1 MKKLFQFLFVFYSSI
16 LLSQTVLTS
25 HPIDFKKSNENKA
38 KLNIE
43 KLRTLDEVLL
53 SATSDFKNSKENNQ
67 ILNIENE
74 NTHEVF
80 VFIKDS
86 EKITILKYNRALF
99 LNSEYVFPLQNLED
113 VQLTGCSFS
122 KNGKL
127 NLYLS
132 PILPGNKAPLA
143 FILTLKFDLENKTHT
158 LYSTKLPP
166 TEVVVTTFQMN
177 NSFHILAQ
185 HRIMQTLIVYS
196 FEEPKVAKKVF
207 DLSSFTFQDK
217 NGKMQNF
224 NSLTN
229 AYPIEKMDVND
240 YNLLDKTA
248 QKSKVYIQNNHI
260 VLTLDYSPKNTQ
272 AFDLNLENGYLSEK
286 NFPQSVLQ
294 DAKKKSNSFYH
305 RGKLYQ
311 INVSESEL
319 SLDIKDFNSGE
330 TLKKTRVLNE
340 SDQEFKNIPLFIQK
354 DSRKPK
360 DIKKPKQFLQH
371 LNDLDVGLTVYN
383 TKRKTYISIG
393 GIPMA
398 ENKENLF
405 QANASYNSF
414 LYDEFSDIDFAPIYH
429 FKYAYFESILD
440 QNLELVA
447 REETPLAIDKLHY
460 FVNTTKKTTLTSVLK
475 YKDYYILGYY
485 DKKSKQY
492 IMRKFTDGFN

>member
-1 MKKLFQFLFVFYSSI
+1 MLLFCSSMLFC
-16 LLSQTVLTS
+16 QTILTS
-25 HPIDFKKSNENKA
+25 HSISLNNPKGNDKELNFERLRSLDAIVVSPTSNYKFSNK
-38 KLNIE
+38 
-43 KLRTLDEVLL
+43 
-53 SATSDFKNSKENNQ
+53 NNQ
-67 ILNIENE
+67 ILHVENE
-74 NTHEVF
+74 DTHEVF

-122 KNGKL
+122 KNGNP

-132 PILPGNKAPLA
+132 PNLPGNKAPLA

-158 LYSTKLPP
+158 LYSTKLPA
-166 TEVVVTTFQMN
+166 TDVVVTTFQMN

-185 HRIMQTLIVYS
+185 HRMMQALIVYS

-224 NSLTN
+224 NSLTK

-260 VLTLDYSPKNTQ
+260 VLTLDYTPKNTQ
-272 AFDLNLENGYLSEK
+272 AFDLNLENGHLTEK
-286 NFPQSVLQ
+286 NFSQSILQ

-311 INVSESEL
+311 INASESEL

-330 TLKKTRVLNE
+330 TLKNSRILNE
-340 SDQEFKNIPLFIQK
+340 SDQDFKNIPLFIQK

-360 DIKKPKQFLQH
+360 DIKKPKRFLQH

-398 ENKENLF
+398 VNKENLF
-405 QANASYNSF
+405 QAKAHYNSF
-414 LYDEFSDIDFAPIYH
+414 LDDEFSDIDFEPIYH

-447 REETPLAIDKLHY
+447 RDRPPLALDKLSY
-460 FVNTTKKTTLTSVLK
+460 FLSKNKKIVLSNSFK
-475 YKDYYILGYY
+475 LKEDYILGYY
-485 DKKSKQY
+485 DAKAKKY
-492 IMRKFTDGFN
+492 VMRKFTDGFDF